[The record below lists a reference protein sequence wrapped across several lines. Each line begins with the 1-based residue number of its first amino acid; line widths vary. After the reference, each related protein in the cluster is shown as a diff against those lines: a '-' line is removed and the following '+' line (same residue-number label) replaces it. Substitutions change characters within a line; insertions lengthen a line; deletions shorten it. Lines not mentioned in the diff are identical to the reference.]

1 LREIFR
7 SNAVSAFAQFLVV
20 IISAPVLHP
29 ICRAWEDALLE
40 AAENPRAFDAL
51 LDELERECDRVEDW
65 LRRTCAAGGL
75 N

>member
-1 LREIFR
+1 
-7 SNAVSAFAQFLVV
+7 VSALAQFLVML
-20 IISAPVLHP
+20 ISSSVLHP

-51 LDELERECDRVEDW
+51 LDELDRECNRVEAW
-65 LRRTCAAGGL
+65 LRRTCAADGL